1 MKIKMNKIMVTKKK
15 INRVMNNMMIKTIK
29 ISLNNK
35 MKNIK
40 KI

>member
-15 INRVMNNMMIKTIK
+15 INRVMNNMMNKTIK